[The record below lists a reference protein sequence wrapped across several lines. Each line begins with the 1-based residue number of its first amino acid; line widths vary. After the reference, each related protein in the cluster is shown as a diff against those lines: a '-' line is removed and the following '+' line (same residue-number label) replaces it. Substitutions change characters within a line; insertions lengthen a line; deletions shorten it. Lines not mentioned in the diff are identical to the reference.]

1 MAANKPANR
10 ETIAMTVII
19 VSIFL
24 LIFIGAFAIMGA
36 ADGKKGEAA
45 IDVMTMVLPVV
56 ATWVGTVIA
65 FYFGRE
71 NFEAANEQVNR
82 LVERIPGGQKVQS
95 TISSIMRTLAK
106 TTHIRDSNSLNLD
119 LQNIKAHFTDQ
130 ITRIIIVDDDNYPK
144 YVIHESRIDNY
155 LNDGR
160 SASDTLDAFLE
171 NRKAKTGFGFEAN
184 AGFVTVAKDISIAEA
199 KRDMQAVA
207 GCQDIIIT
215 EKGGDREPMLGWVSN
230 TRLTKALI

>member
-1 MAANKPANR
+1 MADNKPANR

-19 VSIFL
+19 VSSCL
-24 LIFIGAFAIMGA
+24 LIFIGAIAIFGA
-36 ADGKKGEAA
+36 AAEKKGEAA

-82 LVERIPGGQKVQS
+82 LVERMPGDQKAQS
-95 TISSIMRTLAK
+95 KISSIMRTLAK
-106 TTHIRDSNSLNLD
+106 TTHIKDSNALKLNL
-119 LQNIKAHFTDQ
+119 QAIKAKFDDQ
-130 ITRIIIVDDDNYPK
+130 ITRLIIVDDNNYPL
-144 YVIHESRIDNY
+144 YLIHESRVDNY
-155 LNDGR
+155 INDGGLDT
-160 SASDTLDAFLE
+160 DTLEGFLKD
-171 NRKAKTGFGFEAN
+171 RKAKKGLGFGAD
-184 AGFVTVAKDISIAEA
+184 AGFVTVSKDISISDA

-215 EKGGDREPMLGWVSN
+215 EKGNAIEPMLGWVSN
-230 TRLTKALI
+230 TRLTKALA